1 MFTDLV
7 PVKSER
13 DERPSETENRRC
25 TSLYGKHADAKP
37 FGNKKVFRREGDAL
51 GGLQQSGGG
60 GKEPAN
66 KLSLRSWACCCEEM
80 PVVIAGGAWICS
92 RRHQQSSRLIRRA
105 GRCSSSGLR
114 KAQHSI

>member
-1 MFTDLV
+1 MVQKLNSVIFLMFTDLV

-13 DERPSETENRRC
+13 DEGPSETENRRC

-60 GKEPAN
+60 GRGTAN
-66 KLSLRSWACCCEEM
+66 NLSLRTRACCCEEM
-80 PVVIAGGAWICS
+80 RSFKPIPND
-92 RRHQQSSRLIRRA
+92 
-105 GRCSSSGLR
+105 
-114 KAQHSI
+114 